1 MKNILYTLLSLSLIV
16 SACKKE
22 DDDNNTP
29 TTVSGCMDELA
40 TNYDPNATTDCA
52 EIVGG
57 TDTSCCEYPSAI
69 TGCMDSIAANY
80 NPLALEDD
88 ESCDYRVTGGKWI
101 QVSQSYDLEI
111 TLWLDENQTIFIGD
125 TLVSGYTSDIY
136 EFNIQQ
142 LKFFTNG
149 DVKTYD
155 FQGTTNEEGTWSENQ
170 EGTLNHTI
178 TIIDAIDGE
187 QIIFN
192 VDNISKEQMYLNQD
206 LDELEYE
213 PEDNMWVQ
221 YVGTQSFSFERDENQ

>member
-1 MKNILYTLLSLSLIV
+1 MKNTLYTLLALSLIV

-22 DDDNNTP
+22 DDDDNNTP
-29 TTVSGCMDELA
+29 TTVSGCMD
-40 TNYDPNATTDCA
+40 
-52 EIVGG
+52 
-57 TDTSCCEYPSAI
+57 
-69 TGCMDSIAANY
+69 SIAANY
-80 NPLALEDD
+80 NALAVEDD
-88 ESCDYRVTGGKWI
+88 GSCDYRVTGGKWI

-111 TLWLDENQTIFIGD
+111 TMWLDENQTIFIGD
-125 TLVSGYTSDIY
+125 TLVSAYTSDIY
-136 EFNIQQ
+136 AFNIQQ

-155 FQGTTNEEGTWSENQ
+155 FQGTINQEGAWSENQ

-178 TIIDAIDGE
+178 TIIDALDGE
-187 QIIFN
+187 QIVFN

-213 PEDNMWVQ
+213 PEDDMWVQ